1 MRLLS
6 IIHKIWIYSSN
17 QSRCMVAACFALMLV
32 NALAELVT
40 LGSVGPFIYALANPE
55 KIAQWLSHAESEIAP
70 WAFGGHFIG
79 LIKIIQRN
87 PMEST
92 AALFLAATT
101 GSCLVR
107 ISFLWVSL
115 KTADQITRDFS
126 LQAFNSALTQPYER
140 QISMNSGEI
149 ITCLS
154 KATSITSTVT
164 NFLGILNASVL
175 CCFLA
180 SALIAYQP
188 SVTVPVI
195 ILLSLLYG
203 LIGLV
208 NRKTILAEGKSIATN
223 QTAVMK
229 ILQESLGSIREIII
243 GDYQKICVG
252 QYERKNAALRA
263 ARAKVNFISGY
274 PKVLFEALGITMLLG
289 VSFFSLNRQGHQ
301 GDILPLIAAFAFA
314 GQRLLPGLHQI
325 FSGWAIISNHSPSV
339 QEVFDMVE
347 RNSPKIQDAVSA
359 TEIFPMNRAL
369 NLVNV
374 KFAYRDRSTPVL
386 QGVNMEI
393 KQGQWVGIVGGTG
406 CGKSSLLDLVI
417 GLLAPSEGHLEVDGK
432 KIVPKEYLIW
442 KNNFSLVPQHV
453 FLLDGSITD
462 NIKFFSAKKY
472 SNDIVR
478 TASSLALVDE
488 FAVGLPQGFE
498 TRVGERGAMLSGGQR
513 QRIGIARALA
523 RQTPFL
529 VLDEATN
536 ALDERTEKCLL
547 ENLRR
552 FAMGK
557 TVLVISH
564 HPRTLAFCDA
574 VYEICDGK
582 AHLRSKPHCTF
593 KST

>member
-1 MRLLS
+1 
-6 IIHKIWIYSSN
+6 
-17 QSRCMVAACFALMLV
+17 
-32 NALAELVT
+32 
-40 LGSVGPFIYALANPE
+40 
-55 KIAQWLSHAESEIAP
+55 
-70 WAFGGHFIG
+70 
-79 LIKIIQRN
+79 
-87 PMEST
+87 
-92 AALFLAATT
+92 
-101 GSCLVR
+101 
-107 ISFLWVSL
+107 
-115 KTADQITRDFS
+115 
-126 LQAFNSALTQPYER
+126 
-140 QISMNSGEI
+140 
-149 ITCLS
+149 
-154 KATSITSTVT
+154 
-164 NFLGILNASVL
+164 
-175 CCFLA
+175 
-180 SALIAYQP
+180 
-188 SVTVPVI
+188 
-195 ILLSLLYG
+195 
-203 LIGLV
+203 
-208 NRKTILAEGKSIATN
+208 
-223 QTAVMK
+223 
-229 ILQESLGSIREIII
+229 
-243 GDYQKICVG
+243 
-252 QYERKNAALRA
+252 
-263 ARAKVNFISGY
+263 
-274 PKVLFEALGITMLLG
+274 
-289 VSFFSLNRQGHQ
+289 
-301 GDILPLIAAFAFA
+301 
-314 GQRLLPGLHQI
+314 
-325 FSGWAIISNHSPSV
+325 
-339 QEVFDMVE
+339 MVE

-462 NIKFFSAKKY
+462 NIKFFSSKKY

-564 HPRTLAFCDA
+564 HPRALAFCDA

-582 AHLRSKPHCTF
+582 AHLRSKPHCTS